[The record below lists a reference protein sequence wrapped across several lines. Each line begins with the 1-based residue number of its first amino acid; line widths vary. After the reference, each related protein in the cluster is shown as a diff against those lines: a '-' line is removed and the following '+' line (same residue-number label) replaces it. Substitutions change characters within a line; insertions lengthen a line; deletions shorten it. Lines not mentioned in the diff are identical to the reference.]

1 MGLVLE
7 EHGLE
12 FHPDHKL
19 FLGLIE
25 DVIYVPNALRCRCQK
40 LGCTGR

>member
-1 MGLVLE
+1 MGPVLQ

-19 FLGLIE
+19 RLRLSAQ
-25 DVIYVPNALRCRCQK
+25 VIAISQRGDTSVL
-40 LGCTGR
+40 